1 MNYGSWNFGV
11 SDLNLDVGIHDKDR
25 FNNIE
30 IQHLLDKVSIV
41 AFGGGTW
48 NVCNSHSISE
58 ANESLDNNRVSVQVS
73 FCLREGFKDVDKLDP
88 ALYTSDKF
96 LDEGCELEN
105 NCLTIL
111 AEFLRVQGFE
121 VKLV

>member
-1 MNYGSWNFGV
+1 MSE
-11 SDLNLDVGIHDKDR
+11 LNLGVELHDKER

-30 IQHLLDKVSIV
+30 NKHLLDKVSIV

-58 ANESLDNNRVSVQVS
+58 VTNASLDNNRVSVQVS

-88 ALYTSDKF
+88 DKYTSDKF

-105 NCLTIL
+105 NCLKIL
-111 AEFLRVQGFE
+111 HEVLRVNS
-121 VKLV
+121 

>member
-1 MNYGSWNFGV
+1 MYYY
-11 SDLNLDVGIHDKDR
+11 DVGLHDTER
-25 FNNIE
+25 FNNRE
-30 IQHLLDKVSIV
+30 INHLLDHVSIV

-48 NVCNSHSISE
+48 IVCNSHSISE
-58 ANESLDNNRVSVQVS
+58 VTKNSFDNNRVSVQVS

-88 ALYTSDKF
+88 AMYTSDKF

-111 AEFLRVQGFE
+111 HEFLRVKGFE

>member
-1 MNYGSWNFGV
+1 MSE
-11 SDLNLDVGIHDKDR
+11 LNLGVELNNKKR
-25 FNNIE
+25 FTNIE
-30 IQHLLDKVSIV
+30 IKHLLDKVSIV

-58 ANESLDNNRVSVQVS
+58 ANNSLDNNRVSVQVS
-73 FCLREGFKDVDKLDP
+73 FCLREGFKDVDKLNP

-111 AEFLRVQGFE
+111 TEFLRVKQ
-121 VKLV
+121 V